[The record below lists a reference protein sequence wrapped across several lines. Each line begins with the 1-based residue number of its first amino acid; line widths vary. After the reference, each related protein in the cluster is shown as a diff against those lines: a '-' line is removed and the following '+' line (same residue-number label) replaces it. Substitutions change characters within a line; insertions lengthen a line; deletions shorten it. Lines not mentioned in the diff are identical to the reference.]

1 MEEKQMENQEIE
13 KMKNEGM
20 KMIKQIAAL
29 VVHQF
34 KEGLK
39 TEANRSWDQLKG
51 CAYMYVKVFG
61 SDDGFSGFHLAN
73 NALSCACVY
82 EGLDP
87 KVIHDYIAW

>member
-1 MEEKQMENQEIE
+1 MNNQEFA

-20 KMIKQIAAL
+20 TMIKHIAAL

-39 TEANRSWDQLKG
+39 TEANRSWDHLKG
-51 CAYMYVKVFG
+51 CASMYVQIFG
-61 SDDGFSGFHLAN
+61 SDDGFSGFHLAY

-82 EGLDP
+82 EGIDP
-87 KVIHDYIAW
+87 KALHDGFLAW